1 MRSPADGER
10 PTKVFLNAAN
20 VRGRG
25 ASILVANLLP
35 ELYAVM
41 PDAAFTTLVPRT
53 AELMAAAPARNVR
66 VLARPPRRGL
76 GNDVGR
82 LADLHRGL
90 GRLIE
95 ESRAEVC
102 LTLGDLGPARLP
114 CAHVIFL
121 HNPLFVYAPEELAGH
136 HDWSPVKRRYLMWQF
151 RRSLRHADRMLVQT
165 PVMRSR
171 LAARF
176 AISEGSV
183 DVVPQ
188 PVPRHV
194 AGGAG
199 IQGRSALG
207 TCPKPIRLLFLAS
220 YYGHKNHDILP
231 AVARAIRA
239 RGLAGLVQ
247 IFVTLGD
254 DAPASLREQLAR
266 CPDVVTDL
274 GRLAPALVADALA
287 DASALFLPTLV
298 ESYGLI
304 YLEAM
309 ACGRPILTSDRDF
322 ARWMCGG
329 TALYFDPM
337 DAGSIVQSIASL
349 PEFARQPELPARFRA
364 RLLEFPPS
372 WGAVAERFAEA
383 LRAPEIAKRPRLEGA
398 VSRGDS

>member
-1 MRSPADGER
+1 MRSPAEGDR
-10 PTKVFLNAAN
+10 PTRVFLNAAN

-41 PDAAFTTLVPRT
+41 PDAAFTTLIPRT
-53 AELMAAAPARNVR
+53 PELMAVPAAGNVR

-76 GNDVGR
+76 RNDVGR

-95 ESRAEVC
+95 ESGAEVC
-102 LTLGDLGPARLP
+102 LTLGDLGPARPP

-121 HNPLFVYAPEELAGH
+121 HNPLFVYDPKELAGH

-151 RRSLRHADRMLVQT
+151 RRSLRRADRMIVQT

-171 LAARF
+171 LVARF
-176 AISEGSV
+176 AVSESAV

-207 TCPKPIRLLFLAS
+207 PCQKPIRLLFLAS

-231 AVARAIRA
+231 AVVRELRA
-239 RGLAGLVQ
+239 RGLASLVQ

-254 DAPASLREQLAR
+254 DAPASLRERLDGF
-266 CPDVVTDL
+266 PDVITDL
-274 GRLAPALVADALA
+274 GRLSPASVADALA

-322 ARWMCGG
+322 ARWMCGD

-337 DAGSIVQSIASL
+337 DAGSIVQAIASL
-349 PEFARQPELPARFRA
+349 PEFARQPDLPGLSRA
-364 RLLEFPPS
+364 RLLQFPPD
-372 WGAVAERFAEA
+372 WRAVAERFAQA
-383 LRAPEIAKRPRLEGA
+383 LPARNNANGPRLEDA
-398 VSRGDS
+398 VSRGPS